1 MTRPATPATRN
12 TSCQFENQRMSHAI
26 TSGAITAP
34 SDPPTVQRLLA
45 VARCRFSN
53 QSVTATSCPAK
64 IVGSASPRMPRHT
77 ANCQTVCARPPPM
90 QASDQTAM
98 PASITRLGPN
108 RSTRIPDTGYISA

>member
-1 MTRPATPATRN
+1 
-12 TSCQFENQRMSHAI
+12 MSHAI